1 MTGYGK
7 ATADVTGR
15 RLILEIRSLNSK
27 QMDLTMKT
35 PSILRERESEFRSVI
50 GSRLERGKVELF
62 VATETAAEQPLFSVN
77 KELALRYRD
86 EIAALSAALG
96 APEPADLVSMVMK
109 MPDVMQGGREELSD
123 DDREAVTVALNTAL
137 DLLDQF
143 RAAEGETLGRDM
155 AGRVETILALLD
167 RVGPLEEVRMRE
179 LREKMMRDFARYGQD
194 PSAAPA
200 DRNRFEQELIYYL
213 EKLDV
218 TEEKVRLRKHCRYFL
233 DTMEE
238 NGSQGK
244 KLGFISQE
252 MGREINTLGS
262 KASDAAIQKIVV
274 EMKDELE
281 KIKEQLGNV
290 L

>member
-35 PSILRERESEFRSVI
+35 PAILRERESEFRSVI
-50 GSRLERGKVELF
+50 GARLERGKVELF
-62 VATETAAEQPLFSVN
+62 VSSETATEQQLLSVN

-86 EIAALSAALG
+86 EIVALSAALG

-143 RAAEGETLGRDM
+143 RTAEGETLGHDIV
-155 AGRVETILALLD
+155 GRVETILSLLD
-167 RVGPLEEVRMRE
+167 RVGPLEEARMTE

-194 PSAAPA
+194 PSAIPS
-200 DRNRFEQELIYYL
+200 DRNRFEQELIYYF

-233 DTMEE
+233 ETMEE

-262 KASDAAIQKIVV
+262 KASDASIQKIVV

>member
-35 PSILRERESEFRSVI
+35 PAILRERESEFRSVI
-50 GSRLERGKVELF
+50 GARLERGKVELF
-62 VATETAAEQPLFSVN
+62 VSSETATEQQLLSVN

-86 EIAALSAALG
+86 EIVALSAALG

-143 RAAEGETLGRDM
+143 RTAEGETLGRDM
-155 AGRVETILALLD
+155 AGRVETILSLLD
-167 RVGPLEEVRMRE
+167 RVGPLEEARMTE

-194 PSAAPA
+194 PSAIPS
-200 DRNRFEQELIYYL
+200 DRNRFEQELIYYF

-233 DTMEE
+233 ETMEE

-262 KASDAAIQKIVV
+262 KASDASIQKIVV